1 MAART
6 DPLQPVDAR
15 ARALASR
22 LLRTADT
29 GSLATLAEEDGSP
42 FASLVTTATDYDGSP
57 VLLLSALSA
66 HTRALRRD
74 PRCSLLVSQ
83 PGRGDPLAHPRL
95 TVVADGV
102 RIDREHRDHRWLRG
116 RFLARHPAA
125 GHYVDFADFD
135 FYRLEIRWGRLT
147 AGFANAFALQA
158 TDVVSPPIDDA
169 ATFAEV
175 AAPLVD
181 ELNSARLED
190 VRLIARELCART
202 EGPWRLV
209 GIDPHG
215 LDLKSDEASARCDFD
230 DPPVDA
236 TRIAQRIEEMVVQAR
251 ERGD

>member
-1 MAART
+1 MPGRA

-22 LLRTADT
+22 LLRMADT
-29 GSLATLAEEDGSP
+29 GSLATLAEEDDYP

-74 PRCSLLVSQ
+74 PRCSLLVGQ

-102 RIDREHRDHRWLRG
+102 RIDREHRDHRRLCS

-158 TDVVSPPIDDA
+158 RDVVAAPIDDA
-169 ATFAEV
+169 PAFAEV
-175 AAPLVD
+175 TAPLID
-181 ELNSARLED
+181 GLNSARLED
-190 VRLIARELCART
+190 VRLIARELCAQI

-209 GIDPHG
+209 GIDPYG
-215 LDLKSDEASARCDFD
+215 LDLKSDDASARCDFD
-230 DPPVDA
+230 DPPVGA
-236 TRIAQRIEEMVVQAR
+236 ARIAQRIEWLVVQAR